1 MAFPQPTYA
10 QYQGWGG
17 KLGEEA
23 FGASLAAATALVRH
37 IVGFNEVDTDVREQA
52 AIRAVCAAVDVDAAY
67 GATGGIGESG
77 GGFSIG
83 SFRMDGG
90 SDAAAGRSA
99 YMADLYAAVERELS
113 GTGLLFQG
121 VG

>member
-1 MAFPQPTYA
+1 MDFPQPTYA

-37 IVGFNEVDTDVREQA
+37 IVGFNAVDTDEREQSA
-52 AIRAVCAAVDVDAAY
+52 RNAVCAAIDVDSAY
-67 GATGGIGESG
+67 GATGGIGESS
-77 GGFSIG
+77 GGFTIG
-83 SFRMDGG
+83 SFRMDAGA
-90 SDAAAGRSA
+90 SDGAGRSA
-99 YMADLYAAVERELS
+99 YMADAYAAVQRELS
-113 GTGLLFQG
+113 GTGLLYQG